1 MSFLPA
7 RINAPGKILLQ
18 DLPTAAVQL
27 ENLSGN
33 SRLQLV
39 CIEKQPMF
47 CHETN
52 NAVSESAWAC
62 TWLNVHVP
70 KRLPFAR
77 SRQLLPNCGFFKQP
91 QANLYCTSY
100 CCFTAARSFHLNWSL
115 LVSGH
120 NFGLGMSFGSHK
132 LIYIAHY
139 CTSFNDRQ
147 TIRLNRSLVVCSLW
161 AEATY

>member
-77 SRQLLPNCGFFKQP
+77 STCSSQTLGLFKQP
-91 QANLYCTSY
+91 PANRYFMSY
-100 CCFTAARSFHLNWSL
+100 CCFTTAKLFHLNWSL
-115 LVSGH
+115 LVCGPRI
-120 NFGLGMSFGSHK
+120 FTFV
-132 LIYIAHY
+132 AT
-139 CTSFNDRQ
+139 TSWPRD
-147 TIRLNRSLVVCSLW
+147 
-161 AEATY
+161 EKK